1 MDKGILMYETT
12 LGDDAWSRIHEIGSA
27 DILIG
32 IPSHR
37 NGRTIGEVV
46 RAIAEGIATYFPRQ
60 RVVVMN
66 ADGGSSDN
74 TTRHVLETPMPEN
87 VEKLVTVYVGTM
99 GKGTAVRAIFEAA
112 AALEVQACAVIEAR
126 APGITPQ
133 WLPTLIHPI
142 LDGYDLAVA
151 CYQRSAYSAALSDN
165 LAYPLLRLFYN
176 ADLREP
182 LAGEFS
188 IAGDVAAEMAGHDIW
203 ETDVSRFGI
212 NIWLMIQAIV
222 EQKRV
227 AQVDLGYRGETSGE
241 PGLLQDARLLHTI
254 GTLFRSLSVHRK
266 VWQKEAPAQVIPFHG
281 GRCPDRSVPCRA
293 CVEELFH
300 AFRQGRKH
308 YLQEWRQVLL
318 PSTLQAVEALASQPS
333 PDTFQFPLPLWV
345 RVALEFA
352 VVYNRGEGDPDKVA
366 EALLPLFYGRA
377 ATYVRQTEG
386 MTPAEREQ
394 VVQEIVEAF
403 IAAKPFF
410 LKYWAEYQPW

>member
-1 MDKGILMYETT
+1 MDRGILMYETT
-12 LGDDAWSRIHEIGSA
+12 LGDDAWARIHEIGSA

-46 RAIAEGIATYFPRQ
+46 RAVAEGIATYFPRQ

-99 GKGTAVRAIFEAA
+99 GKGTAIRAIFEAA

-133 WLPTLIHPI
+133 WLPSLIQPI
-142 LDGYDLAVA
+142 LSGHDLAVA

-165 LAYPLLRLFYN
+165 LAYPFLRLFYN

-182 LAGEFS
+182 LAGEFC
-188 IAGDVAAEMAGHDIW
+188 IAGDVAADMAGHDIW

-212 NIWLMIQAIV
+212 NIWLMIQALV
-222 EQKRV
+222 ENKRV
-227 AQVDLGYRGETSGE
+227 VQVDLGYRGETSGE
-241 PGLLQDARLLHTI
+241 PGLLQDARLLQTI
-254 GTLFRSLSVHRK
+254 GTLFRSLSVQRK
-266 VWQKEAPAQVIPFHG
+266 IWQKELPLQRVPFHG
-281 GRCPDRSVPCRA
+281 GRCPDRPVPCPA
-293 CVEELFH
+293 CADALLRSFL
-300 AFRQGRKH
+300 QGRKH
-308 YLQEWRQVLL
+308 YLEEWRQVLM
-318 PSTLQAVEALASQPS
+318 PSTLGAVEALLAHSAA
-333 PDTFQFPLPLWV
+333 TFEFPLPLWV
-345 RVALEFA
+345 QVALEFA

-377 ATYVRQTEG
+377 ATYMRQTEG
-386 MTPAEREQ
+386 MTPAEREK

-403 IAAKPFF
+403 TAAKPFF